1 MVKPLGG
8 FGKTIVV
15 VDVLERRLFDRTE
28 PAGAVDDG
36 YDVLN
41 VAARDASVTVPRN
54 GSLGRA
60 EQFKIRGSHVPA
72 AARTVAQVTVE
83 YLVNLELLVAGS
95 AINPVAHVKI
105 LCG

>member
-8 FGKTIVV
+8 FGKTIVI

-28 PAGAVDDG
+28 PAGTVDDG

-41 VAARDASVTVPRN
+41 VAARDATIAVPRD
-54 GSLGRA
+54 GALGRT
-60 EQFKIRGSHVPA
+60 EQFKIRGGHVPA
-72 AARTVAQVTVE
+72 AARTVAQITVKN
-83 YLVNLELLVAGS
+83 LVNLELLAADS
-95 AINPVAHVKI
+95 AINPVTHVEK

>member
-1 MVKPLGG
+1 MVEPLGG
-8 FGKTIVV
+8 FGKTIVI

-28 PAGAVDDG
+28 PAGAVNDG

-41 VAARDASVTVPRN
+41 VAARDATIAVPRD
-54 GSLGRA
+54 GSLGCA

-83 YLVNLELLVAGS
+83 DLVNLELLAADS
-95 AINPVAHVKI
+95 AINPVTHVEK